1 MLKLRPFFSVLAAVL
16 AFAIHA
22 SAYEVP
28 RLTGPVMDLAGMMS
42 PEDVA
47 RVDQVLRRSNAQGI
61 AQIQV
66 LTLPS
71 LNGEPIE
78 EVSYKIVKEW
88 KLGTEKADNGILFLV
103 SQADR
108 KLRIEVGQGLEGAIP
123 DVYAKR
129 IISDVVIPYFKQGQM
144 SEGIVAGT
152 ASILE
157 LATKERS
164 DLKTNDAVA
173 ESANG
178 RKGGWL
184 HIVIFLIFLA
194 FIMSSGGGRGFLLG
208 MLLGGGGRHGGGFG
222 GGGFGGGRGGWSGG
236 GGGFSGGGSSGS
248 W

>member
-1 MLKLRPFFSVLAAVL
+1 
-16 AFAIHA
+16 
-22 SAYEVP
+22 
-28 RLTGPVMDLAGMMS
+28 MMS

-47 RVDQVLRRSNAQGI
+47 RLDQALRTSNAQGV
-61 AQIQV
+61 AQVQV

-71 LNGEPIE
+71 LNDEPIE

-88 KLGTEKADNGILFLV
+88 KLGTEKADNGVLFLI
-103 SQADR
+103 SKNDR
-108 KLRIEVGQGLEGAIP
+108 RLRIEVGQGLEGAIP

-157 LATKERS
+157 LATNERGG
-164 DLKTNDAVA
+164 LKTNDNAAVRS
-173 ESANG
+173 ESQG
-178 RKGGWL
+178 KKGGWL
-184 HIVIFLIFLA
+184 HLVVFFILLVFL
-194 FIMSSGGGRGFLLG
+194 MSSGGGRGFLLG
-208 MLLGGGGRHGGGFG
+208 MLLSGGGRRGGGFG
-222 GGGFGGGRGGWSGG
+222 GGGFGGGGGGWSGG